1 MTHICKYLYNLSKN
15 NISTQDKFFPSK
27 RLDIDI
33 IKHSLLFQK
42 LLEAKVPPIIVRLL
56 ISIYRRQM
64 ANVRW
69 KSDISDQ
76 FPIRNGVRQ
85 GAISSLILFCFYM
98 DKLLFMLKSSGSG
111 CMIGNYYAGVH
122 GYADDLL
129 FLCPSRSGL
138 QEMLD
143 IASRYVAEHKISFS
157 TDAIPAKSKTKG
169 IVFSDWK
176 LRFEPAHIK
185 LNDNPL
191 PWVEQSKYLGNKLT
205 SVMDGYSS
213 DIREKRAR
221 FIERNCELNQEFSF
235 AHPELKSRINRIY
248 NSSFPGS
255 VLWDLTSTNTQMIQN
270 SWSVAVRQMWNLP
283 YNAHRFLIEQLSGT
297 HARTMLICRYVKFI
311 RSIKK
316 SPKLGVQ
323 LLFQKVRNNVNTV
336 TGKNIHFVQQATG
349 YDTVEDINIIQVKKT
364 MKFCEVNDNDAWK
377 ADFIKEI
384 VNVKQNVL
392 FFDDDSDAFLE
403 TEDLD
408 FIIDY
413 LSTS

>member
-1 MTHICKYLYNLSKN
+1 
-15 NISTQDKFFPSK
+15 
-27 RLDIDI
+27 
-33 IKHSLLFQK
+33 
-42 LLEAKVPPIIVRLL
+42 
-56 ISIYRRQM
+56 
-64 ANVRW
+64 
-69 KSDISDQ
+69 
-76 FPIRNGVRQ
+76 
-85 GAISSLILFCFYM
+85 
-98 DKLLFMLKSSGSG
+98 
-111 CMIGNYYAGVH
+111 
-122 GYADDLL
+122 
-129 FLCPSRSGL
+129 
-138 QEMLD
+138 
-143 IASRYVAEHKISFS
+143 
-157 TDAIPAKSKTKG
+157 
-169 IVFSDWK
+169 
-176 LRFEPAHIK
+176 
-185 LNDNPL
+185 
-191 PWVEQSKYLGNKLT
+191 
-205 SVMDGYSS
+205 
-213 DIREKRAR
+213 
-221 FIERNCELNQEFSF
+221 
-235 AHPELKSRINRIY
+235 
-248 NSSFPGS
+248 
-255 VLWDLTSTNTQMIQN
+255 MIQN